1 MPNITNAQVN
11 AASAAIPVLAFG
23 PATRITNVESPQ
35 LDNTQNFVVTVP
47 FGYDNISSV
56 TLNYDQ
62 LTNATNSK
70 RIIFAAVIDD
80 FAAAI
85 VAPYGPLTRV
95 TPVASLG
102 INASNARD
110 VPIEFTLTSP
120 YNTEKVSLTYNE
132 LRNAPLVNG
141 RLQGAVGSQFLV
153 NRLKTQIGALNTLA
167 AAMTAPHTEADYVA
181 LIESLRDLNYLVG
194 GFRLN

>member
-1 MPNITNAQVN
+1 MPNITNTAVDTL
-11 AASAAIPVLAFG
+11 SAAIPVLSFG
-23 PATRITNVESPQ
+23 PATRVTNVTSPQ

-47 FGYDNISSV
+47 FGYGNISSV

-62 LTNATNSK
+62 LESPINSK

-80 FAAAI
+80 FAASI

-110 VPIEFTLTSP
+110 VPIVFTLASP
-120 YNTEKVSLTYNE
+120 YNTETVSLTYNE
-132 LRNAPLVNG
+132 LKSATLVNG
-141 RLQGAVGSQFLV
+141 RLQGAAGSQFLV

-167 AAMTAPHTEADYVA
+167 DAMTAPHTEADYA
-181 LIESLRDLNYLVG
+181 SLIDSIRDLNYLVG
-194 GFRLN
+194 GFKLN